1 MGKSTSIYNPNIEK
15 NPHIQRFRCM
25 WGFQKGEDK
34 YLTLSLVQS
43 ILLFSVQDK
52 WGLCPVRMIVV
63 WAIPRLL
70 FRKNKK
76 NKIFAIF
83 LFAVLK

>member
-43 ILLFSVQDK
+43 ILLYRAGQVGALSLSDDNSINVFSFFIQK
-52 WGLCPVRMIVV
+52 I
-63 WAIPRLL
+63 
-70 FRKNKK
+70 KK
-76 NKIFAIF
+76 FTIF
-83 LFAVLK
+83 LKAVLE

>member
-34 YLTLSLVQS
+34 YLNLIFGSKCFFSPKVTSGGFVLSDNS
-43 ILLFSVQDK
+43 IIARFSSFIQ
-52 WGLCPVRMIVV
+52 
-63 WAIPRLL
+63 
-70 FRKNKK
+70 
-76 NKIFAIF
+76 
-83 LFAVLK
+83 

>member
-34 YLTLSLVQS
+34 YLTLSFVSS
-43 ILLFSVQDK
+43 IAAFTEPDK
-52 WGLCPVRMIVV
+52 WGICPFRMIVV
-63 WAIPRLL
+63 CTVSNLL
-70 FRKNKK
+70 YKFFKK
-76 NKIFAIF
+76 
-83 LFAVLK
+83 

>member
-1 MGKSTSIYNPNIEK
+1 MGKPTSTYNPNIEK

-43 ILLFSVQDK
+43 FLLSPKGTSGGFNLSDVNS
-52 WGLCPVRMIVV
+52 MI
-63 WAIPRLL
+63 
-70 FRKNKK
+70 
-76 NKIFAIF
+76 IFF
-83 LFAVLK
+83 LFIQ